1 MLDWTV
7 KEPAN
12 ETEGKHVL
20 RTNNS
25 LEVHTRILERLL
37 RERGEGYRHNLH
49 RLRKTKLLE
58 GVIRLVKRL
67 FKILCRKRIG
77 VANDDGMV
85 VDVVHI
91 HFQRSCVHRNEHI
104 SLVAWGVNALAKM
117 HLETAHTA
125 QRTLWGANFSWKIRE
140 S

>member
-1 MLDWTV
+1 MLNRTF
-7 KEPAN
+7 KKPAY
-12 ETEGKHVL
+12 ETEGEHVL
-20 RTNNS
+20 RTNNR
-25 LEVHTRILERLL
+25 LEVHARVLERLL
-37 RERGEGYRHNLH
+37 RERSEGYRHNLH
-49 RLRKTKLLE
+49 RLGETKLLE
-58 GVIRLVKRL
+58 RVVCLVKRL

-85 VDVVHI
+85 VNVVHI